1 MASDSL
7 ISVIGGLIRRENRLA
22 REEKAKLK
30 ASEAEAVEDE
40 EEEEDEEPVGKPS
53 DNQPPADEPPPEADF
68 DDVVVRIRWRDNQ
81 PAWFINDISVRS
93 LAQLQEKLQ
102 VIQAIKRDAPV
113 ILHPDKQVPLGHVID
128 AYDRSRSAG
137 FERIQFAASRAI

>member
-40 EEEEDEEPVGKPS
+40 E
-53 DNQPPADEPPPEADF
+53 
-68 DDVVVRIRWRDNQ
+68 
-81 PAWFINDISVRS
+81 
-93 LAQLQEKLQ
+93 
-102 VIQAIKRDAPV
+102 
-113 ILHPDKQVPLGHVID
+113 
-128 AYDRSRSAG
+128 
-137 FERIQFAASRAI
+137 